1 MDVPCYVNNAKYTVK
16 PFITLYLS
24 TFSSFLLFLF
34 LLPDVATLPTGAP
47 AVEYTL
53 GRGNENDI
61 WMGKRDKRLSRVHAK
76 ISVKPA

>member
-1 MDVPCYVNNAKYTVK
+1 MLFQQCKVHCETFHINVI
-16 PFITLYLS
+16 FIGTH
-24 TFSSFLLFLF
+24 SFLLFLF

-61 WMGKRDKRLSRVHAK
+61 WMGKQDKSLSRLHAK